1 MRERT
6 PIEPPPCCHDG
17 RVSNEELT
25 AFAVISDGPDSEP
38 DFAFSYRE
46 VACVTAGRWLAGV
59 MSWSD
64 SPLWVDTILLGEDR
78 FVIRPRVRVSPGRTA
93 WFNLDGWPDTPYERR
108 WPAPDINPVAFTEH
122 VLSRPLDWL
131 RDDER
136 QDMRR
141 IFGLS

>member
-1 MRERT
+1 M
-6 PIEPPPCCHDG
+6 
-17 RVSNEELT
+17 SNEELT
-25 AFAVISDGPDSEP
+25 AWALTSDGPDCEP
-38 DFAFSYRE
+38 DVSFGSFYG
-46 VACVTAGRWLAGV
+46 CVTAGRWIAGV

-93 WFNLDGWPDTPYERR
+93 WFNLGGWPATPRSR